1 MTASQLITPALSF
14 AAPLAPP
21 LTPDVTLT
29 TGPIPTSRRSEPFS
43 RHAPCSPGLR
53 ALNWLALSPLSLP
66 LFHPPLPGT
75 PCPPQLP
82 GSLTCSACMPST
94 DRARARAGGRE
105 AGGRWVGGAWQGV
118 GTGAA
123 CDVR

>member
-21 LTPDVTLT
+21 LTPHVTLT

-53 ALNWLALSPLSLP
+53 ALNWLAL
-66 LFHPPLPGT
+66 HA
-75 PCPPQLP
+75 CPAQTGRDGGWAVRGRVL
-82 GSLTCSACMPST
+82 GQVRRAMCSKERS
-94 DRARARAGGRE
+94 E
-105 AGGRWVGGAWQGV
+105 
-118 GTGAA
+118 
-123 CDVR
+123 

>member
-21 LTPDVTLT
+21 LTPHVTLT
-29 TGPIPTSRRSEPFS
+29 TGPIPTSRRSELFS
-43 RHAPCSPGLR
+43 RHAPCSLAEQR
-53 ALNWLALSPLSLP
+53 ALNWLAL
-66 LFHPPLPGT
+66 HA
-75 PCPPQLP
+75 CPAQA
-82 GSLTCSACMPST
+82 GRDGAGR
-94 DRARARAGGRE
+94 RA

-123 CDVR
+123 CDVQQGAE

>member
-21 LTPDVTLT
+21 LTPHVTLT

-53 ALNWLALSPLSLP
+53 ALNWLAL
-66 LFHPPLPGT
+66 HA
-75 PCPPQLP
+75 CPAQT
-82 GSLTCSACMPST
+82 GRDGATV
-94 DRARARAGGRE
+94 GGR
-105 AGGRWVGGAWQGV
+105 AARGRVLGQ
-118 GTGAA
+118 
-123 CDVR
+123 VRRAMCSKERSE